1 MQIEISQKIDL
12 KTQAGAV
19 IYFLQRMD
27 IQMINDL
34 LDDKYTYQEFKK
46 NVFIQKLGD
55 ALDEFLSSGDTFL
68 NCYTGFC
75 NSEIC
80 NYKCAGFSFVAN
92 NTKNYID
99 LIIDIKDG
107 VVQDMYECTIFKNLA
122 FGIEKNQRIEIDKFE
137 FPLFSPF

>member
-46 NVFIQKLGD
+46 NIFIQKLGH

-75 NSEIC
+75 NAENC
-80 NYKCAGFSFVAN
+80 NYKCAGFSFIGN
-92 NTKNYID
+92 NSKNYLD

-107 VVQDMYECTIFKNLA
+107 VVQDIYECTIFKN
-122 FGIEKNQRIEIDKFE
+122 FVGGVEKNRRIEIDKSE
-137 FPLFSPF
+137 FRLSSPF